1 MKYGDLSNHAA
12 KDYVFDIDRFT
23 SFEGNTGPYILYTIV
38 RIKSILSKNGGLS
51 ENAKILPAVTEAERA
66 LQLEITKYNEA
77 VNAAFDELAPHKI
90 CQYVYDLSNACNR
103 FYHDTKII
111 TEENE
116 QQKESWLALVRLAK
130 DVLETCINLLGIQAP
145 DRM

>member
-1 MKYGDLSNHAA
+1 M
-12 KDYVFDIDRFT
+12 
-23 SFEGNTGPYILYTIV
+23 
-38 RIKSILSKNGGLS
+38 
-51 ENAKILPAVTEAERA
+51 
-66 LQLEITKYNEA
+66 
-77 VNAAFDELAPHKI
+77 NAAFDELAPHKI